1 MEVKEILRLKDSTL
15 YSVSPETLLSDAVIM
30 MDDHDVGAIVV
41 VEGGKLIGMLT
52 FREIIWGTM
61 PFVALMALAIALICL
76 FPGIAVWL
84 PNVVMNR

>member
-41 VEGGKLIGMLT
+41 VEG
-52 FREIIWGTM
+52 
-61 PFVALMALAIALICL
+61 AS
-76 FPGIAVWL
+76 
-84 PNVVMNR
+84 

>member
-52 FREIIWGTM
+52 FREDRKS
-61 PFVALMALAIALICL
+61 
-76 FPGIAVWL
+76 
-84 PNVVMNR
+84 VV